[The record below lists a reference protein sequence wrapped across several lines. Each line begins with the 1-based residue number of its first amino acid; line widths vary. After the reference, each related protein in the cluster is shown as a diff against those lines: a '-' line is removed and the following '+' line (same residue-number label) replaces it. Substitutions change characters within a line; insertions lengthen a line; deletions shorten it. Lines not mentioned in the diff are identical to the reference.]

1 MFYHGINW
9 EHVRNVYPILSPRRG
24 VSRKRGTQL
33 ADRCHLLEQF
43 GLEPV
48 HLLEASEEYSPLRCI
63 RECFAFG
70 DTVFA
75 FDRLPQPL
83 WQLSRHEVGVEV
95 LDLRTCRHLYT
106 TREDADT
113 HALFPEVPCTL
124 WNKLS

>member
-9 EHVRNVYPILSPRRG
+9 EYARNDFPILSPRRSA
-24 VSRKRGTQL
+24 SRKRGKQL
-33 ADRCHLLEQF
+33 ADRFHLLEQF

-63 RECFAFG
+63 RECLAFG

-75 FDRLPQPL
+75 FERLPQPL

-95 LDLRTCRHLYT
+95 LDLRTCCHLYT
-106 TREDADT
+106 TREDADPR
-113 HALFPEVPCTL
+113 ALFPEVPCTR
-124 WNKLS
+124 WNKFP